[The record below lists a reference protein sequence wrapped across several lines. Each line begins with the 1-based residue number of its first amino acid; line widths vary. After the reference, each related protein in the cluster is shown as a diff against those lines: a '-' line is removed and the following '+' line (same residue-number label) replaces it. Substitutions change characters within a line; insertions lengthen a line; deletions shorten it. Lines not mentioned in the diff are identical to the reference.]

1 MIIQSGYGVLAYN
14 TSSKIALQQQQGS
27 DVTKSSLTD
36 PAKNADQITL
46 SSAGKALAA
55 SERTVT
61 QTRTPAQEH
70 LLRAA
75 SSDRESAGKIAYDMA
90 SVPSQIFY
98 SSIHDMD
105 ADGKLNTLA
114 SSGRIIDA
122 DFRDNFSREASEVDT
137 QRHAIYESE
146 KAKGTDPL
154 QIISMMIDHI
164 NSQSSDYL
172 EATGWGWSDGVRMV
186 G

>member
-1 MIIQSGYGVLAYN
+1 MIIQSGYGALAYSGIA
-14 TSSKIALQQQQGS
+14 TSTMQRQDVKIASAAIAG
-27 DVTKSSLTD
+27 
-36 PAKNADQITL
+36 PAKNADQVSL
-46 SSAGKALAA
+46 STAGKALAA

-75 SSDRESAGKIAYDMA
+75 STDRESAEKIAYNMTVA
-90 SVPSQIFY
+90 PSAILY
-98 SSIHDMD
+98 SSIYDMD
-105 ADGKLNTLA
+105 ADGKLNKLA

-122 DFRDNFSREASEVDT
+122 DFKDSFYREASIVDA
-137 QRHAIYESE
+137 QRRAIYESE
-146 KAKGTDPL
+146 KAKGTDPV

-172 EATGWGWSDGVRMV
+172 EATGWGIK
-186 G
+186 

>member
-14 TSSKIALQQQQGS
+14 ASSKIALQQQGS
-27 DVTKSSLTD
+27 GVTKSSLTD

-61 QTRTPAQEH
+61 QTRTPAQEN

-75 SSDRESAGKIAYDMA
+75 SSDRESAEKIAYDMTLA
-90 SVPSQIFY
+90 PSTIFY
-98 SSIHDMD
+98 SSIYDMD
-105 ADGKLNTLA
+105 TDGKLNKLA

-122 DFRDNFSREASEVDT
+122 DFRDSFNREAPIVDA
-137 QRHAIYESE
+137 QRRAIYESE
-146 KAKGTDPL
+146 KAKGTDPV

-172 EATGWGWSDGVRMV
+172 EATGWGWNDGVRTAR

>member
-1 MIIQSGYGVLAYN
+1 MIIQSGYSVLAYS
-14 TSSKIALQQQQGS
+14 TPSRVAPQQQGG
-27 DVTKSSLTD
+27 DIAKSWLASQAKKTD
-36 PAKNADQITL
+36 QVTL

-55 SERTVT
+55 REQAVT

-75 SSDRESAGKIAYDMA
+75 STDRESAEKIAYDMTVA
-90 SVPSQIFY
+90 PSTITY
-98 SSIHDMD
+98 TSIYDMGP
-105 ADGKLNTLA
+105 DGKLNKLA
-114 SSGRIIDA
+114 SSGRVIDQ
-122 DFRDNFSREASEVDT
+122 DYRDSFSREASKVDA
-137 QRHAIYESE
+137 QIRGIYESE
-146 KAKGTDPL
+146 KAKGTDPV

-172 EATGWGWSDGVRMV
+172 EATGWGWSDGVKMV

>member
-14 TSSKIALQQQQGS
+14 ASGKIALQHQGS
-27 DVTKSSLTD
+27 SITKSVPTA
-36 PAKNADQITL
+36 PAKNAVQVSL
-46 SSAGKALAA
+46 SAAGKAQAA

-61 QTRTPAQEH
+61 QTRTPAQEQ

-75 SSDRESAGKIAYDMA
+75 STDRESAEKIAYNMTVA
-90 SVPSQIFY
+90 PSTAFY
-98 SSIHDMD
+98 SSIYDMD
-105 ADGKLNTLA
+105 ADGKLNKLA

-122 DFRDNFSREASEVDT
+122 DFRDRFSRDAPIVDA
-137 QRHAIYESE
+137 QRRAIYESE
-146 KAKGTDPL
+146 KAKGTDPVE
-154 QIISMMIDHI
+154 IISMMIDHI

-172 EATGWGWSDGVRMV
+172 EATGWGWSNGERIV

>member
-1 MIIQSGYGVLAYN
+1 MNVQS
-14 TSSKIALQQQQGS
+14 TSPSAFLF
-27 DVTKSSLTD
+27 TPAAARSSSAWQTPAAS
-36 PAKNADQITL
+36 PAKTADQVSL

-55 SERTVT
+55 SEHTVT

-70 LLRAA
+70 LLSAA
-75 SSDRESAGKIAYDMA
+75 SSDRESAEKIAYDMTVA
-90 SVPSQIFY
+90 PSTIFY

-105 ADGKLNTLA
+105 ADGKLNKLA

-122 DFRDNFSREASEVDT
+122 DFRNSFNREASIVDA
-137 QRHAIYESE
+137 QRRALYESE
-146 KAKGTDPL
+146 KAKGTDPV

-172 EATGWGWSDGVRMV
+172 EATGWGWSNEVRVV